1 MTSSHHRRITVAL
14 QPGADPIRGVIER
27 PDGRRLRF
35 WGWLELIEEL
45 RRVAAAGP
53 PNDAAL
59 RAEPKPPTS
68 GEGKK

>member
-1 MTSSHHRRITVAL
+1 MTRSQHRRITVAL

-35 WGWLELIEEL
+35 WGWLELMEEL
-45 RRVAAAGP
+45 RRVAAAAP

-59 RAEPKPPTS
+59 RAKARPPRS
-68 GEGKK
+68 EEARK